1 MQARIKNPAM
11 LLPGAMQGLM
21 AVNGAIQKSGI
32 SATVI
37 ELVHLRVSQ
46 INGCAVCVDMGWR
59 GLKGAGETDA
69 RLFMVSAWRE
79 APYFSDAERAA
90 LALAEAETRTADRG
104 DAVSDEVWNEAAKH
118 FNEKELAALTLSIAL
133 TNLWNRMNLT
143 TRQISGDWVQSMV
156 DQVQS
161 QLHAAAD

>member
-1 MQARIKNPAM
+1 MQSRMKNPAM

-21 AVNGAIQKSGI
+21 AVNGAIHKSGI

-46 INGCAVCVDMGWR
+46 INGCAVCIDMGWR
-59 GLKGAGETDA
+59 GLKAVGETDA
-69 RLFMVSAWRE
+69 RLFTVSACRE

-104 DAVSDEVWNEAAKH
+104 DAVSDEVWNEAARH

-156 DQVQS
+156 DQVQT